1 MLEEKLR
8 KEIEQREFYLNSR
21 IKLREGVVSG
31 IDETLRLMEL
41 RLNTLDELNRIIAQ
55 EQEAIDYG
63 KALLKRLELR

>member
-8 KEIEQREFYLNSR
+8 KEIAQREFYLNSR

-41 RLNTLDELNRIIAQ
+41 RLNTLDELNRIIDQ
-55 EQEAIDYG
+55 EQEAIEYS
-63 KALLKRLELR
+63 KVLLEMLKRR

>member
-8 KEIEQREFYLNSR
+8 KEIAQREFYLNSR
-21 IKLREGVVSG
+21 IKLRESVVSG
-31 IDETLRLMEL
+31 IDETLRLLEL
-41 RLNTLDELNRIIAQ
+41 RLDTLDELNRIIAQ

>member
-21 IKLREGVVSG
+21 IKLREGVVRG
-31 IDETLRLMEL
+31 INETRHLLEL